1 MVQFKKI
8 TLIGFKSFA
17 DKTEIPLTDGVTCI
31 VGPNGCGKSNVA
43 DAVRWVLGE
52 QSAKVMRGSQMM
64 DVIFNGT
71 EKRKKTSFCEVTL
84 TFDNTNRMFNYD
96 ADELEMTRRLYRDG
110 TSEYLLNQQS
120 SRLKDLTALLH
131 GAGAA
136 KEGYSIIGQG
146 RIAQIMNSRPEERRS
161 IFEEATGIV
170 VFKDRK
176 ADAERKIEYS
186 RNNLFVFA
194 QKMTEVERQ
203 LGPLQKAAENKRKYN
218 ALFEKQRENEINVY
232 IYRHDGAA
240 GERDKINGKIDS
252 LKEQIAQNTAKNTQL
267 LAEYEDCRSSLAGA
281 DALLKRLNEDRLSYT
296 IGLERSS
303 GDSKLFKE
311 RAQAV
316 GEKLRRT
323 QEDLAFAVKRI
334 GDVDKETSRSETYAN
349 KNRERIERLRTQ
361 YSQIQSEIATLS
373 ESITSYEMA
382 TGEHRKQVLDAFRDL
397 SQLKENLGSLSAKK
411 EFIIERLAEMDKTME
426 SLRTQHAK
434 LKEEYDETVKT
445 QGELNA
451 FLGSENELVEK
462 AAEAVKEAEEKV
474 QSYVRRA
481 YDCRANITSLQ
492 QSLQT
497 YSALRDRFEG
507 YIYSVKRLLS
517 EAKAELDA
525 GKTGDTLSSHIMGT
539 LADVLSCDEAYETAI
554 ETAAGAA
561 MQNVITA
568 TREDAQYLISYLKAT
583 RAGQATFLPLDAVRP
598 RMDSPQLK
606 SACGERGAVG
616 IAMDLVN
623 YDRRYLNAVGY
634 ILGNTLIV
642 DNISNG
648 TVIAKRYP
656 RAFKI
661 VTLDGDVIATSGSMT
676 GGSRREKSANL
687 LANERKVKEIEDEI
701 ASVKATLARSE
712 VKQAEAEGELERVRG
727 EQSQLDNSL
736 QSKRIELAEA
746 RQRLSGLTV
755 QINEVESE
763 FSVYK
768 QSAQELRVK
777 LAELDSEYSVAGEG
791 ATALSLQSDKTSS
804 EIDSMSEEHEKVVK
818 ERNAKAEKLTAIQV
832 EIASLEAALKSNLE
846 AIEKAKKERDTLY
859 ENYGKLSDLI
869 PVLQKQRDEFMEQS
883 TRAALTDEERA
894 KLDKINAEIAQV
906 EENKKGLNQ
915 RVAEID
921 AARAELLIE
930 IDSLT
935 QKLHNQ
941 ELNLQKVDSDL
952 EFLQQRIEEAY
963 GEDYE
968 GCLKYKVENFDVGA
982 ATAEIINCKRQ
993 ITMLGN
999 VNPTAIEEYEEVS
1012 ERYKHMTEEKEDMEK
1027 ALDDLNKGLEEIR
1040 TEMLRIFNEGFN
1052 LINENFK
1059 RTFKELFGGGKA
1071 ELQLDYES
1079 CDDPLDAGVE
1089 IVACPPGKNLSKIS
1103 LLSGGEQALTA
1114 IAILFAIIQMRP
1126 MPFCIL
1132 DEIEAALDDAN
1143 VGRYANYLKKFA
1155 QHTQFIVIT
1164 HRKPTMEKADVLF
1177 GVTMEEKGVSKIV
1190 SVKLSE
1196 VETRLG
1202 GDTVS

>member
-52 QSAKVMRGSQMM
+52 QSAKMMRGSQMM

-84 TFDNTNRMFNYD
+84 TFDNSNRMFNYD

-110 TSEYLLNQQS
+110 TSEYLLNQQAC
-120 SRLKDLTALLH
+120 RLKDLTALLH

-146 RIAQIMNSRPEERRS
+146 RIAQIMNSRPEERRT

-186 RNNLFVFA
+186 KNNLFVFA

-203 LGPLQKAAENKRKYN
+203 LVPLKKAAENKLKYN
-218 ALFEKQRENEINVY
+218 ALYEKLRKNEINVY
-232 IYRHDGAA
+232 IFRHDGAA
-240 GERDKINGKIDS
+240 DERKAISGRIER
-252 LKEQIAQNTAKNTQL
+252 LQGQIAENSARNAAL
-267 LAEYEDCRSSLAGA
+267 LAEYEECRASLAGA
-281 DALLKRLNEDRLSYT
+281 DETLKKLNDKKLEYSVG
-296 IGLERSS
+296 IERST

-316 GEKLRRT
+316 GEKLRQA
-323 QEDLAFAVKRI
+323 QEDLAFSVKRM
-334 GDVDKETSRSETYAN
+334 GDLDKETHRSEVYAD
-349 KNRERIERLRTQ
+349 KNRERIERLRVQ
-361 YSQIQSEIATLS
+361 YNQLQSEIAALS
-373 ESITSYEMA
+373 ESIAGYELA

-397 SQLKENLGSLSAKK
+397 SRLKENLGSLSAKK
-411 EFIIERLAEMDKTME
+411 EFIIERLAEMDSAME
-426 SLRTQHAK
+426 SLRMQHSR
-434 LKEEYDETVKT
+434 LKEEYDKTVGT

-451 FLGSENELVEK
+451 FLGSENELVENAAQAVK
-462 AAEAVKEAEEKV
+462 AADERV
-474 QSYVRRA
+474 QSLIRRV
-481 YDCRANITSLQ
+481 YDCQASITSLQ
-492 QSLQT
+492 QSLKT
-497 YSALRDRFEG
+497 YSALRERFEG
-507 YIYSVKRLLS
+507 YVYSVRRLLS
-517 EAKAELDA
+517 DAKSELER

-539 LADVLSCDEAYETAI
+539 MADVISCDEAYETAI
-554 ETAAGAA
+554 ETAVGGA

-568 TREDAQYLISYLKAT
+568 TREDAQHLIEYLKAN
-583 RAGQATFLPLDAVRP
+583 RAGQVTFLPLDAVRP
-598 RMDSPQLK
+598 RTESPQLK

-616 IAMDLVN
+616 VALNLIK
-623 YDRRYLNAVGY
+623 YDKKFENAVGFV
-634 ILGNTLIV
+634 LGNTLVV
-642 DNISNG
+642 DSIANA
-648 TVIAKRYP
+648 TVIARRYP

-661 VTLDGDVIATSGSMT
+661 VTLDGDVIASTGSMT
-676 GGSRREKSANL
+676 GGSRRENSANL
-687 LANERKVKEIEDEI
+687 LANERKVKEIEEEI
-701 ASVKATLARSE
+701 ASAKATLARTE
-712 VKQAEAEGELERVRG
+712 IRRAEADAELEKAKT
-727 EQSQLDNSL
+727 EQGQLDGLL
-736 QSKRIELAEA
+736 QQKRIELAEA
-746 RQRLSGLTV
+746 RQKLSSLTV
-755 QINEVESE
+755 QINETESE

-768 QSAQELRVK
+768 QSRAELNNK

-791 ATALSLQSDKTSS
+791 ATALSMQSDKTSS
-804 EIDSMSEEHEKVVK
+804 EIDSMSEQNEKTVK
-818 ERNAKAEKLTAIQV
+818 ERNAKAEKLTSVQI
-832 EIASLEAALKSNLE
+832 EIASLEAALKSNLD
-846 AIEKAKKERDTLY
+846 AIDKAKKERDSLY
-859 ENYGKLSDLI
+859 ENYGRLSDLI

-883 TRAALTDEERA
+883 TRAALTDEENA
-894 KLDKINAEIAQV
+894 KLDSIKASIARV
-906 EENKKGLNQ
+906 EDDKKRLNQ
-915 RVAEID
+915 RIAEID
-921 AARAELLIE
+921 SIRSSLATEMDA
-930 IDSLT
+930 LT
-935 QKLHNQ
+935 QKQHAQ

-952 EFLQQRIEEAY
+952 EFLQQRIQEEY
-963 GEDYE
+963 NEDYE
-968 GCLKYKVENFDVGA
+968 GCLKYKVDDFDIGVA
-982 ATAEIINCKRQ
+982 SSEIINCKRQ
-993 ITMLGN
+993 ITMLGS

-1040 TEMLRIFNEGFN
+1040 TEMLRIFNEGFT

-1071 ELQLDYES
+1071 ELQLDYTD

-1143 VGRYANYLKKFA
+1143 VDRYANYLKKFA
-1155 QHTQFIVIT
+1155 QNTQFIVIT

-1196 VETRLG
+1196 VESKLG
-1202 GDTVS
+1202 GDTVA

>member
-52 QSAKVMRGSQMM
+52 QSAKMMRGSQMM

-203 LGPLQKAAENKRKYN
+203 LAPLQKAAENKRKYN
-218 ALFEKQRENEINVY
+218 ALYEKLRENEINAY
-232 IYRHDGAA
+232 IFRHDGAA
-240 GERDKINGKIDS
+240 GERDKINAKIEK
-252 LKEQIAQNTAKNTQL
+252 LREQIADNTAKNSAL
-267 LAEYEDCRSSLAGA
+267 LAEYEECRSSLAGA
-281 DALLKRLNEDRLSYT
+281 DVLLKRLNDDRLAYT
-296 IGLERSS
+296 VGLERSS

-316 GEKLRRT
+316 GEKLRQA
-323 QEDLAFAVKRI
+323 QEDLAFSVKRI
-334 GDVDKETSRSETYAN
+334 GDVDKETRRSEVYAD
-349 KNRERIERLRTQ
+349 KNRERIEKLRLQ
-361 YSQIQSEIATLS
+361 YAQLQSEIAALS
-373 ESITSYEMA
+373 ESIASYEIA

-397 SQLKENLGSLSAKK
+397 SQLKENLGTLSAKK

-426 SLRTQHAK
+426 ELRTQHTR
-434 LKEEYDETVKT
+434 LKGEYDETVKT

-451 FLGSENELVEK
+451 FLGSENELVER
-462 AAEAVKEAEEKV
+462 AAEAVREAEERV
-474 QSYVRRA
+474 QSFIRKA
-481 YDCRANITSLQ
+481 YDCQASITSLQ
-492 QSLQT
+492 QSLKT
-497 YSALRDRFEG
+497 YSALKDRFEG
-507 YIYSVKRLLS
+507 YVYSVKRLLS
-517 EAKAELDA
+517 DAKAEVER
-525 GKTGDTLSSHIMGT
+525 GKTDGLSSYIMGT
-539 LADVLSCDEAYETAI
+539 LADVIACDEAYETAI
-554 ETAAGAA
+554 ETAAGGA

-568 TREDAQYLISYLKAT
+568 TREDAKYLINYLKAN
-583 RAGQATFLPLDAVRP
+583 RAGQVTFIPLDAVRP
-598 RMDSPQLK
+598 KIESPQLK

-616 IAMDLVN
+616 IALDLVK
-623 YDRRYLNAVGY
+623 YDKKYSNAVGF
-634 ILGNTLIV
+634 ILGNTLIA
-642 DNISNG
+642 DNIENA

-676 GGSRREKSANL
+676 GGSRRENSANL
-687 LANERKVKEIEDEI
+687 LANERKVKEIEEEI
-701 ASVKATLARSE
+701 ASVKTMLARTE
-712 VKQAEAEGELERVRG
+712 VKRAEAAEELEKAKA
-727 EQSQLDNSL
+727 EQGQLDGSL
-736 QSKRIELAEA
+736 QDKRIELAEA
-746 RQRLSGLTV
+746 RQKLSSLTV
-755 QINEVESE
+755 QINETESE
-763 FSVYK
+763 FSAYK
-768 QSAQELRVK
+768 QSKVELQEK

-791 ATALSLQSDKTSS
+791 ANALSMQSDKTSS
-804 EIDSMSEEHEKVVK
+804 EIDSMSEQNEKTVK

-832 EIASLEAALKSNLE
+832 EIASLEAALKSNLD
-846 AIEKAKKERDTLY
+846 AIDKAKKERDSLY
-859 ENYGKLSDLI
+859 ENYGRLSDLI
-869 PVLQKQRDEFMEQS
+869 PVLQKQRDDFMEQS

-894 KLDKINAEIAQV
+894 KLDSMNASIAQV
-906 EENKKGLNQ
+906 EDNKKRLNE

-921 AARAELLIE
+921 AARAEIAVE

-935 QKLHNQ
+935 QKQHTQ

-952 EFLQQRIEEAY
+952 EFLQQRIEEEY
-963 GEDYE
+963 HEDYE
-968 GCLKYKVENFDVGA
+968 GCLKYKVEDFDIGVA
-982 ATAEIINCKRQ
+982 SSEIINCKRQ
-993 ITMLGN
+993 ITMLGA

-1040 TEMLRIFNEGFN
+1040 GEMLRIFNDGFN

-1059 RTFKELFGGGKA
+1059 RTFKELFGGGRA
-1071 ELQLDYES
+1071 ELQLDYTD

-1143 VGRYANYLKKFA
+1143 VDRYANYLKKFA
-1155 QHTQFIVIT
+1155 QNTQFIVIT

-1196 VETRLG
+1196 VESKLG
-1202 GDTVS
+1202 GDTVA